1 GHWMFRVSLG
11 SSPWAFLVLALAVV
25 FATVAVGMLVA
36 GLARTR
42 EQTLPLGLTFVMT
55 FSALWGLWWPQSIQ
69 PAWISRISPVL
80 RTTGAI
86 PGLTALV
93 LRDRGTE
100 AMAVPVG
107 VLLAHGVTALA
118 LGFILFRR
126 RFSAR

>member
-1 GHWMFRVSLG
+1 
-11 SSPWAFLVLALAVV
+11 V

-55 FSALWGLWWPQSIQ
+55 FSALGGLWWPQSIQ
-69 PAWISRISPVL
+69 PAWMSRISPAFF
-80 RTTGAI
+80 TTWAMQ
-86 PGLTALV
+86 GLNDLV
-93 LRDRGTE
+93 LRDRGME

-107 VLLAHGVTALA
+107 VLLAHGATALA